1 MADAHAKSRVGSKRT
16 AGSPSLKPYLAIV
29 ALLVVIGVASFSLVE
44 RWLAEPTADA
54 PSEDAGM
61 TGGGRVVIGSK
72 SASTASKPPAN
83 GATSAEAP
91 YKPQEFTFYKS
102 LGTTTESEPKLEPP
116 PASVPPPRATPSA
129 KTADRKGTA
138 TRKAYTVQVGSF
150 QDRKSA
156 ERLATKVRRYQYTV
170 SVNRVVLPDS
180 GVRYRVR
187 VGSFATRDDALKVA
201 DILKKKERVEPF
213 VALVAP
219 SAG

>member
-1 MADAHAKSRVGSKRT
+1 MTDAPAKSRGASRG

-44 RWLAEPTADA
+44 RWLAEPTPDA
-54 PSEDAGM
+54 SSEDDAL

-72 SASTASKPPAN
+72 SASPEPKPPA
-83 GATSAEAP
+83 GGSPSTEAP

-102 LGTTTESEPKLEPP
+102 LGNTAEPEPKLEPP
-116 PASVPPPRATPSA
+116 PVSAAPPRATPSA
-129 KTADRKGTA
+129 KTAERKGA
-138 TRKAYTVQVGSF
+138 VSRKAYTVQVGSF

-180 GVRYRVR
+180 AVRYRVR

-201 DILKKKERVEPF
+201 EILKKKERVEPF

-219 SAG
+219 STG

>member
-1 MADAHAKSRVGSKRT
+1 MADAHAKSRVASKRT
-16 AGSPSLKPYLAIV
+16 AGPSLKPYLAIV
-29 ALLVVIGVASFSLVE
+29 ALLAVVGLASFWFVE
-44 RWLAEPTADA
+44 RWVAEPRTDSPGEGAA
-54 PSEDAGM
+54 M

-72 SASTASKPPAN
+72 AASSMPKPPAA
-83 GATSAEAP
+83 GSPSAEVP

-102 LGTTTESEPKLEPP
+102 LGNTTEPDPKLEPP
-116 PASVPPPRATPSA
+116 PASVPAPRVAPSVKPA
-129 KTADRKGTA
+129 GRAGAVSRKS
-138 TRKAYTVQVGSF
+138 YTVQVGSF

-156 ERLATKVRRYQYTV
+156 EHLATKFRRYQYSV

-201 DILKKKERVEPF
+201 DVLKKKERVEPF

>member
-1 MADAHAKSRVGSKRT
+1 MADAPVKTRGAPRG

-44 RWLAEPTADA
+44 RWLAEPAADT
-54 PSEDAGM
+54 PAGDEAM
-61 TGGGRVVIGSK
+61 TEGGRVVIGSK
-72 SASTASKPPAN
+72 AAPTAPTPQTDATASAD
-83 GATSAEAP
+83 AP

-102 LGTTTESEPKLEPP
+102 LGNSTEPEPKLEPP
-116 PASVPPPRATPSA
+116 PASVTPPVAPSV
-129 KTADRKGTA
+129 KPADRKVSSS
-138 TRKAYTVQVGSF
+138 RKSYTVQVGSF

-156 ERLATKVRRYQYTV
+156 ERLATKFRRYQYTV

-180 GVRYRVR
+180 AVRYRVR

-201 DILKKKERVEPF
+201 EILKKKERVEPF

-219 SAG
+219 ATG